1 MLSSAEDLFKAEKNN
16 CLVDFYYFFADFWSS
31 SPHPLAQ
38 MLLVMAWATAVAV
51 LNDSRTLDL
60 GLQLD
65 SAAGKTMT
73 TIVAFLIVFRT
84 NQSYNRW
91 WEGRILWGKMH
102 W

>member
-1 MLSSAEDLFKAEKNN
+1 MLSSADHILNTPKA
-16 CLVDFYYFFADFWSS
+16 CWFVDVFDFLVDFWAST
-31 SPHPLAQ
+31 PHPFAQ
-38 MLLVMAWATAVAV
+38 MILITGWATAVAV
-51 LNDSRTLDL
+51 MNDARILDA

-65 SAAGKTMT
+65 ALAGRTMT

-91 WEGRILWGKMH
+91 WEGRILWGKLH